1 MTPTR
6 HVVLVGLMSSGKT
19 SVGRRVA
26 ERLGRP
32 LVDGDEVLEA
42 RTGGR
47 TAADVAEADGIEAL
61 HRLEEEI
68 ALAALAGPEAAV
80 IGPAASA
87 IDSAAF
93 RDALAGHVV
102 VWLSAP
108 PAHLAERAGRKGHR
122 PLLDGDDG
130 DDLALFERQVRE
142 REPLVLPLADLV
154 VDVVGL
160 SKDEQA
166 DAIAAL
172 L

>member
-1 MTPTR
+1 
-6 HVVLVGLMSSGKT
+6 MSSGKS

-42 RTGGR
+42 RPGGR
-47 TAADVAEADGIEAL
+47 TAAEIADAEGIEAL

-68 ALAALAGPEAAV
+68 ALAALADPEPAV

-87 IDSAAF
+87 IDSADF
-93 RDALAGHVV
+93 RRALDGHVV
-102 VWLSAP
+102 VWLRAP
-108 PAHLAERAGRKGHR
+108 AAYLAQRAAKKAHR
-122 PLLDGDDG
+122 PLLDDG
-130 DDLALFERQVRE
+130 EALALFERQLAE

-154 VDVVGL
+154 VEVDTL

-166 DAIAAL
+166 DAVVAIV
-172 L
+172 

>member
-1 MTPTR
+1 MAPTR
-6 HVVLVGLMSSGKT
+6 HIVLLGLMSSGKS

-26 ERLGRP
+26 EHLGRP

-47 TAADVAEADGIEAL
+47 TAAEVADTDGIEAL
-61 HRLEEEI
+61 HRVEEEI
-68 ALAALAGPEAAV
+68 ALAALADPEPSV

-87 IDSAAF
+87 IDSAEF
-93 RDALAGHVV
+93 RRALAGHVV

-108 PAHLAERAGRKGHR
+108 ASYLAERAAKKKHR
-122 PLLDGDDG
+122 PLLEDGEA
-130 DDLALFERQVRE
+130 LALFERQLAE

-154 VDVVGL
+154 VDVDTL

-166 DAIAAL
+166 DAVVAIV
-172 L
+172 